1 MMDLKLCINIAQIVK
16 EVKFAQRMVERNLKE
31 RDEAMNKLNE
41 LLIANGEHEMNL
53 DEVLSVSLDD

>member
-1 MMDLKLCINIAQIVK
+1 MMDLKSCINIAQIVK

>member
-53 DEVLSVSLDD
+53 DEVLSVSLDE